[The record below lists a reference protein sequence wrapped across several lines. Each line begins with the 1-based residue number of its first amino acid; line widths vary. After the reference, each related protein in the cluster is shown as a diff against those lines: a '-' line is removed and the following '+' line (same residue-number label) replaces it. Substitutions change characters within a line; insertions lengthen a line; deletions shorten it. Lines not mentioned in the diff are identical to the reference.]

1 MRIDDNTATTVYG
14 SSASSRTLGAD
25 LQTRW
30 DGIKEA
36 DSSVSDQVNLSDASS
51 LIALAKQSTFAGR
64 QERVSAIISQV
75 RAGQYQSDVG
85 QVGRA
90 IVQGHLTG

>member
-14 SSASSRTLGAD
+14 SSASSRTLGTD

-30 DGIKEA
+30 EGAKETE
-36 DSSVSDQVNLSDASS
+36 SSVMDQVNLSDASS
-51 LIALAKQSTFAGR
+51 LIALAKQNTLADR
-64 QERVSAIISQV
+64 QARVSTIISQV
-75 RAGQYQSDVG
+75 RAGQYQADIG